1 MCCFCRS
8 DFFSLFCFFF
18 SSRRRHTRCALVT
31 GVQTCALPI
40 SLAFVV
46 WISPPLVLALPVLA
60 AFAWMAARLFGREQA
75 RISRQY
81 VADMTHLFWRG
92 EDFPR
97 RLRHVRS
104 FGRQQADDTAWT
116 DMAKR
121 LGRGYRRQLEIAAP
135 GRLLLELQAA
145 VAIAAG
151 FLLAH
156 RWTGI
161 DQATLIAVCLLLG
174 RLLPYLVSTRQGI
187 QQVRSAVPAFDLDRK
202 SVV

>member
-1 MCCFCRS
+1 
-8 DFFSLFCFFF
+8 
-18 SSRRRHTRCALVT
+18 
-31 GVQTCALPI
+31 
-40 SLAFVV
+40 
-46 WISPPLVLALPVLA
+46 
-60 AFAWMAARLFGREQA
+60 MAARLFGREQA

-92 EDFPR
+92 VDFPR

-121 LGRGYRRQLEIAAP
+121 LGRGYRRQLELAAH
-135 GRLLLELQAA
+135 GRLLLELLAA

-174 RLLPYLVSTRQGI
+174 RLLPYLVSTRPGLQ
-187 QQVRSAVPAFDLDRK
+187 DRK
-202 SVV
+202 SVVWGKRW